1 MKLIKTD
8 SASSVGISYRS
19 DIEEKFKYLRDT
31 RFDVIPSMFKASDS
45 PNKKAEEDLI
55 NIKWRYNFYH
65 DNDWVYGIQLITE
78 YLITEK
84 DKQID
89 DDNILLEIERSFE
102 NMCKELN
109 KQKEHSPIVASFTTP
124 TKDAIVDE
132 KSISLLQSCRVDL
145 NKYLTLQQT

>member
-1 MKLIKTD
+1 MKLIK
-8 SASSVGISYRS
+8 SASSSSVGISYRS

-31 RFDVIPSMFKASDS
+31 RFDILLSMHDAVDS
-45 PNKKAEEDLI
+45 PNKKAEGDLI
-55 NIKWRYNFYH
+55 SIKWRYNYFH

-102 NMCKELN
+102 NMCKELD
-109 KQKEHSPIVASFTTP
+109 KQKTYSNVVASFQTP
-124 TKDAIVDE
+124 TKDATVDE
-132 KSISLLQSCRVDL
+132 KSISLLQSCREGL
-145 NKYLTLQQT
+145 NKYLILQ